1 MNKWFEKIAVCT
13 KKLRTQ
19 LFGAYCF
26 VFTLFFIAV
35 SLLVSGSIRDLL
47 IKQIGSNRIAV
58 LRQIGERANLIKTS
72 STTLSNLYTHEII
85 SHDFLNKP
93 LSEREHKK
101 AWEYLDSQKKIYDEI
116 IGPIGHEVVIWGE
129 NGFFYNS
136 GEIDTDT
143 WVYQPWYKIC

>member
-1 MNKWFEKIAVCT
+1 MNKWFEKISVCT

-93 LSEREHKK
+93 LSESCLLYTSD
-101 AWEYLDSQKKIYDEI
+101 AADD
-116 IGPIGHEVVIWGE
+116 
-129 NGFFYNS
+129 
-136 GEIDTDT
+136 
-143 WVYQPWYKIC
+143 

>member
-1 MNKWFEKIAVCT
+1 MYQETTYSAFWSLLLCIHS
-13 KKLRTQ
+13 L
-19 LFGAYCF
+19 
-26 VFTLFFIAV
+26 FIAV

-129 NGFFYNS
+129 NGFFTILERSIRIPGYTS
-136 GEIDTDT
+136 PGI
-143 WVYQPWYKIC
+143 KIC

>member
-58 LRQIGERANLIKTS
+58 LRQIGERANLIKAVQRYRICIPMK
-72 STTLSNLYTHEII
+72 LSAMT
-85 SHDFLNKP
+85 F
-93 LSEREHKK
+93 
-101 AWEYLDSQKKIYDEI
+101 
-116 IGPIGHEVVIWGE
+116 
-129 NGFFYNS
+129 
-136 GEIDTDT
+136 
-143 WVYQPWYKIC
+143 